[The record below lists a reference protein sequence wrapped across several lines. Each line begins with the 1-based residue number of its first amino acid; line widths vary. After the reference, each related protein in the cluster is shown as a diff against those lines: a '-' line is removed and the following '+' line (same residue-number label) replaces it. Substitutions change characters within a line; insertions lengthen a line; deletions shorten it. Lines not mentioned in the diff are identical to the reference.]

1 MAVSSLPLRY
11 KLFLGLFVAV
21 LASLGAVYAVATHFL
36 LSDAE
41 EFIASQHAVQAIGM
55 RAQLASYYSEGMTW
69 DGVEGLLADHGQG
82 RGMERGEGGGGFV
95 LTDPDGRIVYSDAV
109 KIEDERISPSLLK
122 RGVPITVGERTVG
135 ILITAP
141 LLGQFT
147 EVEAR
152 LLGSVRRTVAYATGI
167 SLAVALVI
175 GFVLFRQITGPFL
188 RLTSATRLIS
198 SGDLTRPVPIAGDDE
213 IGALARVLEELRI
226 GLSRSEA
233 ARKRMLADIAHELRN
248 PLAIVR
254 AKVEAMLDGVQPAS
268 EENLAA
274 MNERLL
280 NLSELVDDLRDIA
293 LAEANELPLDRAPID
308 PEEFLRGVAADVRS
322 LLAGADKEFNLE
334 IPAELPLIYADR
346 RRLHQIV
353 WNLLSNA
360 LRHTR
365 PGDAITVCSEP
376 RDGEVLIRV
385 IDTGE
390 GMPAE
395 TAAHVFDRFHKGKG
409 SKGLGLGMAIA
420 KALVEAHG
428 GRIWVDSAAGEGAAF
443 SFTIP
448 VSPPDS

>member
-55 RAQLASYYSEGMTW
+55 RAQLASYYSERAQLASYYSEGMTW
-69 DGVEGLLADHGQG
+69 DGVEGLLADHGQS

-248 PLAIVR
+248 PCSTSRSWSTIYGTSPSPRRTSSPSTVR
-254 AKVEAMLDGVQPAS
+254 RSTQRSSSAGSRRMSAPCWPGRTRSSTWRSPPNFPSSTPTGGACTRSCGTCFPTRCATPAPAM
-268 EENLAA
+268 
-274 MNERLL
+274 
-280 NLSELVDDLRDIA
+280 
-293 LAEANELPLDRAPID
+293 
-308 PEEFLRGVAADVRS
+308 RS
-322 LLAGADKEFNLE
+322 
-334 IPAELPLIYADR
+334 P
-346 RRLHQIV
+346 
-353 WNLLSNA
+353 
-360 LRHTR
+360 
-365 PGDAITVCSEP
+365 C
-376 RDGEVLIRV
+376 
-385 IDTGE
+385 
-390 GMPAE
+390 
-395 TAAHVFDRFHKGKG
+395 FDRFHKGKG